1 MFKMRSYALFHLLVS
16 PLSSLA
22 VYWMDEAT
30 PILRTAQEAINN
42 EQMTKAMEYY
52 DKAVELIPDLDKLEH
67 PQEKKMATEIYHLAG
82 LIYSYAREL
91 GTVDDDGKES
101 NLLQSVI
108 YFELAT
114 KVDPKYWASFANMAA
129 ILADVEESGNHLGKY
144 EESLAAYGKAIE
156 LLESG
161 EATDPPETGPGSG
174 MRHTLA
180 ELHYRMGLN
189 FVPGMF
195 EQDSVGAVDY
205 ETKLCTS
212 PLGVKK
218 PTTKTSQML
227 ASNSFHTALQHYH
240 GHRDAMTALA
250 IVTADATFGLTDP
263 THVRT
268 LFDSYAVDFEN
279 SLVGELDYNAF
290 SRLRQSFDHAMANE
304 GRSDYVLKTT
314 VDCGCGTGLAGDVF
328 RNVSDTLVGIDL
340 SPKMIE
346 IAREKNIYDSLETGD
361 IIERLTEHKPGEVSL
376 IIAADAFNYFTE
388 LDDLFAAMYRALAYG
403 GYAIFSLENVPA
415 AMESRLDEHVKDWRW
430 QFQPSGRI
438 AHRKSYIEKT
448 AKSHEFDVALYGDLD
463 GFRTEKGADVRG
475 HMFLLK
481 KNPPPAENERDEL

>member
-1 MFKMRSYALFHLLVS
+1 MMFGRSFALLHLLVS

-22 VYWMDEAT
+22 VYWMDEAS
-30 PILRTAQEAINN
+30 PIVLSAQEAIND
-42 EQMTKAMEYY
+42 EHVKKAMEYY
-52 DKAVELIPDLDKLEH
+52 DKAVELIPDVDKLEH
-67 PQEKKMATEIYHLAG
+67 PQEIKMATEIYHLAG
-82 LIYSYAREL
+82 LMYSYAREM
-91 GTVDDDGKES
+91 GTVDKVGKES
-101 NLLQSVI
+101 NLWQSVI
-108 YFELAT
+108 YFEMAT
-114 KVDPKYWASFANMAA
+114 KVDPKYWPSYANMAA
-129 ILADVEESGNHLGKY
+129 VLADVEESGNHLGKY
-144 EESLAAYGKAIE
+144 EESLEAYGKAIE

-161 EATDPPETGPGSG
+161 EATDPPELGSASG
-174 MRHTLA
+174 MRHTLG

-195 EQDSVGAVDY
+195 EQDSVGEVDY
-205 ETKLCTS
+205 EIKLCTS
-212 PLGVKK
+212 RLGSNK
-218 PTTKTSQML
+218 PCQML
-227 ASNSFHTALQHYH
+227 ASNSFHTALQHYP

-263 THVRT
+263 THVRS
-268 LFDSYAVDFEN
+268 LFDSYAVEFED

-304 GRSDYVLKTT
+304 GRSGYVLKTT

-328 RNVSDTLVGIDL
+328 RNVSETLVGIDL

-346 IAREKNIYDSLETGD
+346 IAREKKVYDSLETGD
-361 IIERLTEHKPGEVSL
+361 IVERLMEHKPGEVSL

-388 LDDLFAAMYRALAYG
+388 LDELFAAMYRALAYG

-415 AMESRLDEHVKDWRW
+415 AMESRLDEHAKDWRW

-438 AHRKSYIEKT
+438 AHRRSYIEKT
-448 AKSHEFDVALYGDLD
+448 LKSHEFDVALYGDLD

-481 KNPPPAENERDEL
+481 KNPPANMKLDEL